1 MAKSMVDVLRQKRLN
16 SARRSVNASELREN
30 AVHNKANITKD
41 LIGANNGIDEDTQLE
56 SRLSYLYYSMKSKY
70 DNKSLQSL
78 VVHSDK
84 SKAFW
89 QRVAAVCKQ
98 SEVDPDR
105 FMKAQFSYF
114 HKTFGTTPDLPQLTT
129 EAAIQRARDFT
140 GQTKG
145 NVVGNNIPADVS
157 LGAVFARCE
166 KQLREMCRAQKCNR
180 EEFYRRFVC
189 TGVFTFP
196 NEFLMRDP
204 TYLEVADEFQ
214 G

>member
-1 MAKSMVDVLRQKRLN
+1 MTKSMVEVLRRKRLN
-16 SARRSVNASELREN
+16 SVRRSVSSSEAREN
-30 AVHNKANITKD
+30 IIHNKASITKD
-41 LIGANNGIDEDTQLE
+41 LIGANNGINEDVQIE

-70 DNKSLQSL
+70 DNRSLHSL
-78 VVHSDK
+78 VVQTDK
-84 SKAFW
+84 SKAYW
-89 QRVAAVCKQ
+89 ERVGVACKQ

-105 FMKAQFSYF
+105 YMKAQFSYF
-114 HKTFGTTPDLPQLTT
+114 HKTFGTTPELSQLAT

-145 NVVGNNIPADVS
+145 NVVGNNVPANVS

-166 KQLREMCRAQKCNR
+166 KQLREMCRAQSCNR

-196 NEFLMRDP
+196 EEFLKRDP
-204 TYLEVADEFQ
+204 TYLEVASEFQ